1 MNFTVLWPLVL
12 EIAVITVL
20 DPYAGSGFGFWIRI
34 RIQEQEANMTK
45 NKRKILVTHFHGLEE
60 KINIKVFFN

>member
-1 MNFTVLWPLVL
+1 MASGSGNCRYHCF
-12 EIAVITVL
+12 
-20 DPYAGSGFGFWIRI
+20 GSGFGFWIRI